1 MKVSD
6 LEFVRDTSMEVYRAK
21 VQFGKY
27 KMVVSLEKPS
37 NMYAITVSTNEGFVN
52 LENINPGVTVTSFL
66 SESDVNQRL
75 EAMEKYANEN
85 N

>member
-66 SESDVNQRL
+66 SESDINQRL
-75 EAMEKYANEN
+75 KAMEKHANEN